1 MSAPRALP
9 IYVADDHVLDLAPI
23 KAAKAA
29 LDLPYKV
36 VPVDPAD
43 APGSRV
49 LAVGAKPGWMCDFYL
64 IAPQEAGERVQEAL
78 LWVLSDAHDPEATT
92 VADTMLT
99 IFGEGTREITAEE
112 LASERAWADYFAGF

>member
-1 MSAPRALP
+1 MSTPRALP

-29 LDLPYKV
+29 LDLSYKV

-49 LAVGAKPGWMCDFYL
+49 LAVGAKPEFLCDFYL
-64 IAPQEAGERVQEAL
+64 VAPQESQERLVDAL
-78 LWVLSDAHDPEATT
+78 WWVLEGWDDPEATT
-92 VADTMLT
+92 VADTLAT
-99 IFGEGTREITAEE
+99 VFGDGTREITAEE
-112 LASERAWADYFAGF
+112 LASERAWADYFAGL